1 MISYINNIPF
11 KFVGR
16 YGNAVRFRIGN
27 TKHLVFVPKQYV
39 NDDNTIKNN
48 MNINWFLNKYDI
60 KHKLELINGKFNL
73 DEVVE

>member
-27 TKHLVFVPKQYV
+27 TNHLVFLPKQYV
-39 NDDNTIKNN
+39 NKDNTIDNSKKLD
-48 MNINWFLNKYDI
+48 WFLNKKDT

-73 DEVVE
+73 DEVK